1 MSKFEKQFL
10 GVMEDILVHG
20 HDRPDRTGVGSRA
33 TWGCNI
39 EIDLAEGFPIITT
52 RKTTARIAFEET
64 WFFLRGE
71 VDTKKLEDKKIN
83 IWKGNTTREFLD
95 SRGLHHLPEG
105 HLGKGYGFQ
114 WRNFGGGYHVTGP
127 KPTYEAKQWDVAEY
141 DYDYSRHD
149 GKGFDQVV
157 ATLEGLKKDVNGRRH
172 IISGWNPAQLHE
184 MALPPC
190 HLYQQYQI
198 LDGKLNSQF
207 LMRSWDFLYGAP
219 FNIMGYAMLNHA
231 FAKYLNLE
239 PGKLLAMGTDV
250 HLYDNQLEIAAVQ
263 VERDPFPL
271 PKLTITKELD
281 TIDDIFALEF
291 TDFVIEGY
299 QAHPD
304 FKNKPGMAV

>member
-1 MSKFEKQFL
+1 MSNFERQYL
-10 GVMEDILVHG
+10 SVMEEILWDG
-20 HDRPDRTGVGSRA
+20 TDRGDRTSVGGSRA
-33 TWGCNI
+33 IWGCNI

-71 VDTKKLEDKKIN
+71 TDTKKLEAKKIG

-95 SRGLHHLPEG
+95 SRGLNYLPEG

-114 WRNFGGGYHVTGP
+114 WRNFGGGYALNPMDPVSFVSTP
-127 KPTYEAKQWDVAEY
+127 
-141 DYDYSRHD
+141 DYSRHD

-157 ATLEGLKKDVNGRRH
+157 ATLEGLKNDPNGRRH

-198 LDGKLNSQF
+198 LDGRLNSMF

-231 FAKYLNLE
+231 FAKYLGLE
-239 PGKLLAMGTDV
+239 PGKLLAVGNDV
-250 HLYDNQLEIAAVQ
+250 HLYENQIEIAKFQ
-263 VERDPFPL
+263 VEREPFKL
-271 PKLTITKELD
+271 PKLTITKELN
-281 TIDDIFALEF
+281 TIDDIMALEF
-291 TDFVIEGY
+291 TDFAIEGY
-299 QAHPD
+299 EAHPD

>member
-20 HDRPDRTGVGSRA
+20 HDRPDRTGIGSRA
-33 TWGCNI
+33 IWGCNI
-39 EIDLAEGFPIITT
+39 EIDLAEGFPMPTT
-52 RKTTARIAFEET
+52 RYTTARISFEET

-71 VDTKKLEDKKIN
+71 VDTKKLEAKKIN

-95 SRGLHHLPEG
+95 SRGLYYLPEG

-114 WRNFGGGYHVTGP
+114 WRNFGG
-127 KPTYEAKQWDVAEY
+127 
-141 DYDYSRHD
+141 DYFYKDGDPYITDLDYSRHD

-157 ATLEGLKKDVNGRRH
+157 ATLEGLKEDVNGRRH
-172 IISGWNPAQLHE
+172 IISGWNPVQLHE

-250 HLYDNQLEIAAVQ
+250 HLYENQLAIATEQ

-271 PKLTITKELD
+271 PKLTITKDLN

-291 TDFVIEGY
+291 KDFLIEGY
-299 QAHPD
+299 EAHPD

>member
-20 HDRPDRTGVGSRA
+20 HDRPDRTGIGSRA
-33 TWGCNI
+33 IWGCNI
-39 EIDLAEGFPIITT
+39 EIDLAEGFPMTTT
-52 RKTTARIAFEET
+52 RHTTARIAQEET

-71 VDTKKLEDKKIN
+71 VDTKKLEAKKIK

-95 SRGLHHLPEG
+95 SRGLNHLPEG

-114 WRNFGGGYHVTGP
+114 WRNFGGDYYNDKGDPYGFVPRDGTGI
-127 KPTYEAKQWDVAEY
+127 
-141 DYDYSRHD
+141 DYSHRGHD
-149 GKGFDQVV
+149 RRGVDQVIQ
-157 ATLEGLKKDVNGRRH
+157 TLEGLKNDPNGRRH
-172 IISGWNPAQLHE
+172 IISGWNPQQLHQ

-198 LDGKLNSQF
+198 LDGKLNSMF

-250 HLYDNQLEIAAVQ
+250 HLYENQLAIAAEQ

-271 PKLTITKELD
+271 PKLTITKELN

-291 TDFVIEGY
+291 KDFLIEGY
-299 QAHPD
+299 EAHPD
-304 FKNKPGMAV
+304 FKDKPGMAV